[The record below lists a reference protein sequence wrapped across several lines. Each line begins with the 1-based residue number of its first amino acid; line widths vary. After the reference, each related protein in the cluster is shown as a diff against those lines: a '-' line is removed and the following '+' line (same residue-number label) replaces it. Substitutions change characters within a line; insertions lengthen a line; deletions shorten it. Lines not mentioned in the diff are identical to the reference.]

1 MAAGRSAR
9 RRPERSTAYQ
19 QSPLSF
25 GEIAREVMGEATTRW
40 IELSKGTPQ
49 EDASRT
55 VAEAAPIVAR
65 HWSEILDR
73 LWKAYA
79 EPPKGGDW
87 LAAQKELQ
95 TFLLVETNEMLKEVM
110 GTKGFAAMAGD
121 SVEAYLKAKI
131 ASDRMME
138 EVLKTMRIP
147 TKTDIDEIHSS
158 IYALSRKVDQLVA
171 PGPAPARP
179 ARRGGRR

>member
-9 RRPERSTAYQ
+9 RRPERSTAYKE
-19 QSPLSF
+19 SPLTL
-25 GEIAREVMGEATTRW
+25 GEIAREVTGEATARW
-40 IELSKGTPQ
+40 IELSKGTAQ
-49 EDASRT
+49 EDASRAM
-55 VAEAAPIVAR
+55 AEAAPIVSK

-73 LWKAYA
+73 LWKAYS
-79 EPPKGGDW
+79 EPPKGGDF

-95 TFLLVETNEMLKEVM
+95 TYFLVETNQMMKEVM

-121 SVEAYLKAKI
+121 SVEAYLKSKI

-147 TKTDIDEIHSS
+147 TKSDIDEIHSS
-158 IYALSRKVDQLVA
+158 IYSLSRKVDQLV
-171 PGPAPARP
+171 GPAPARP
-179 ARRGGRR
+179 AAHKGRR

>member
-25 GEIAREVMGEATTRW
+25 GEISREVMGEATARW

-49 EDASRT
+49 EEASRAL
-55 VAEAAPIVAR
+55 AEAAPIVAK
-65 HWSEILDR
+65 HWSEMLDR
-73 LWKAYA
+73 LWRTYA
-79 EPPKGGDW
+79 EPRKDGDL
-87 LAAQKELQ
+87 LAAQREFQ
-95 TFLLVETNEMLKEVM
+95 TFFLVQTNEMMKEVM

-138 EVLKTMRIP
+138 EFLKAMRIP

-158 IYALSRKVDQLVA
+158 IYSLSRKVDQLL
-171 PGPAPARP
+171 GPAPAPVKP
-179 ARRGGRR
+179 AARDGRR